1 MTNSAKSSAKKAPD
15 PQHIEIDDTQDRMGS
30 VRELDFEKAPEGR
43 IGDERSPEEVERE
56 FPAQRRREM
65 GQTGG
70 ETLGDSAVE
79 DGVSM
84 DDLAPETLIDED
96 GTESPLEPG
105 DSAPVD
111 KQLHI
116 RRESEIGGGIGLDE
130 AEEGHVRPL
139 DGNPWDDSD
148 PDEEQ

>member
-1 MTNSAKSSAKKAPD
+1 MSHSAKSEPNL
-15 PQHIEIDDTQDRMGS
+15 QHIEIDDTEDRMGS
-30 VRELDFEKAPEGR
+30 VRELDFEKGPEGR

-65 GQTGG
+65 GLTGG

-96 GTESPLEPG
+96 GTESPLDPVG
-105 DSAPVD
+105 NAPVD

-130 AEEGHVRPL
+130 AEEGRVHPL
-139 DGNPWDDSD
+139 DGKPWDDSD

>member
-1 MTNSAKSSAKKAPD
+1 MSHSAKSEPN
-15 PQHIEIDDTQDRMGS
+15 PQHIEIDDTEDRMGS
-30 VRELDFEKAPEGR
+30 VRELDFEKGPEGR
-43 IGDERSPEEVERE
+43 IGDERSPEDVERE

-65 GQTGG
+65 GLTGG

-96 GTESPLEPG
+96 GTESPLDPA
-105 DSAPVD
+105 DSTAAD
-111 KQLHI
+111 QQLHI
-116 RRESEIGGGIGLDE
+116 CRESEIGGGIGLDE
-130 AEEGHVRPL
+130 AEEGRVRPL
-139 DGNPWDDSD
+139 DGKPWDDSN

>member
-1 MTNSAKSSAKKAPD
+1 MSRSAKTD
-15 PQHIEIDDTQDRMGS
+15 INPQHIEIDDTEDRMGS
-30 VRELDFEKAPEGR
+30 VRELDFEKGPEGR

-70 ETLGDSAVE
+70 ETLGDSDVE

-84 DDLAPETLIDED
+84 DDLAPETLIDDD
-96 GTESPLEPG
+96 GTESPLDPA
-105 DSAPVD
+105 DSTPAD
-111 KQLHI
+111 RELHI
-116 RRESEIGGGIGLDE
+116 RREDEIGAGIGLDE
-130 AEEGHVRPL
+130 AEEGRVHPL
-139 DGNPWDDSD
+139 DGKPWDDTD

>member
-1 MTNSAKSSAKKAPD
+1 MSHSAKSEPN
-15 PQHIEIDDTQDRMGS
+15 PQHIEIDDTEDRMGS
-30 VRELDFEKAPEGR
+30 ARELDFEKGPEGR

-65 GQTGG
+65 GLTGG

-96 GTESPLEPG
+96 GTESPLDPAG
-105 DSAPVD
+105 SAPVD

-130 AEEGHVRPL
+130 AEEGRVRPL
-139 DGNPWDDSD
+139 DGKPWDDSD

>member
-1 MTNSAKSSAKKAPD
+1 MSHPD
-15 PQHIEIDDTQDRMGS
+15 KPHANPQHIEIDDTEDRMGS
-30 VRELDFEKAPEGR
+30 VRELDFEKGPEGR
-43 IGDERSPEEVERE
+43 IGDERSPEDVERE

-65 GQTGG
+65 GLSGG

-84 DDLAPETLIDED
+84 DDLAPETLIDEE
-96 GTESPLEPG
+96 GTESPLDPA
-105 DSAPVD
+105 DSTPVD
-111 KQLHI
+111 QELHI

-130 AEEGHVRPL
+130 AEEGRVHPL
-139 DGNPWDDSD
+139 DGKPWDATD

>member
-1 MTNSAKSSAKKAPD
+1 MSHSAKSEPN
-15 PQHIEIDDTQDRMGS
+15 PQHIEIDDTEDRMGS
-30 VRELDFEKAPEGR
+30 VRELDFEKGAEGR
-43 IGDERSPEEVERE
+43 IGDERPPEEVERE

-65 GQTGG
+65 GLTGG

-96 GTESPLEPG
+96 GTESPLEPAG
-105 DSAPVD
+105 STPADR
-111 KQLHI
+111 QLHI
-116 RRESEIGGGIGLDE
+116 RRENEIGGGIGLDE
-130 AEEGHVRPL
+130 AEEGRVHPL
-139 DGNPWDDSD
+139 DGKPWDDSD